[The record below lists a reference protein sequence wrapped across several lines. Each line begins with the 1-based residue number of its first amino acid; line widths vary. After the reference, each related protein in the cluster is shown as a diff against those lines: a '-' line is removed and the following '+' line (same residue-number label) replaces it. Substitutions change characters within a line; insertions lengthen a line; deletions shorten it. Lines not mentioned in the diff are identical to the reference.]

1 MALPGPAFYDQAAVF
16 DSYTQHRGQPAVP
29 NNTMEGPL
37 VRSLLGEVRGEDV
50 LDLGC
55 GAGTFGTELL
65 AAGAASYLGVDGSA
79 NMVALATAQLR
90 QSGAEVIHAD
100 LQTWPMPVA
109 RFSRVC
115 ARLVLHYLPDL
126 VPVLGRVHDA
136 LRPGGRLVFSV
147 EHPVITCCDRAWRGQ
162 GLRQEWIV
170 DDYFRTGERATDWI
184 GSRVL
189 KYHRTVEDHFLALQ
203 SCGFEVE
210 TLREARPERAHFQD
224 DADFE
229 RRQRIPLFLV
239 MSARKARREPSS
251 G

>member
-1 MALPGPAFYDQAAVF
+1 MALSGPDFYDQAAVF
-16 DSYTQHRGQPAVP
+16 DSYQQHRVHPDAP

-37 VRSLLGEVRGEDV
+37 VRGLLGEVRGEDV

-55 GAGTFGTELL
+55 GSGSFGNELL

-79 NMVALATAQLR
+79 NMIALARSHLGQTP
-90 QSGAEVIHAD
+90 AELTHAD
-100 LQTWPMPVA
+100 LQTWPMPLA

-115 ARLVLHYLPDL
+115 ARLVLHYLPTL
-126 VPVLGRVHDA
+126 EPVLQRVHGA

-147 EHPVITCCDRAWRGQ
+147 EHPVITSCDRAWRGQ

-170 DDYFRTGERATDWI
+170 DDYFRTGVRATDWI

-203 SCGFEVE
+203 ACGFDIEH
-210 TLREARPERAHFQD
+210 LREARPERAFFRD
-224 DADFE
+224 DADFA

-239 MSARKARREPSS
+239 MSVRKPT

>member
-1 MALPGPAFYDQAAVF
+1 MALPGPAFYDQTAVF
-16 DSYTQHRGQPAVP
+16 DSYTQHRAHPDAP

-55 GAGTFGTELL
+55 GSGGFGVELL

-79 NMVALATAQLR
+79 NMVALAREQLR
-90 QSGAEVIHAD
+90 STAAQVVHAD

-115 ARLVLHYLPDL
+115 A
-126 VPVLGRVHDA
+126 
-136 LRPGGRLVFSV
+136 RLVFSV

-170 DDYFRTGERATDWI
+170 DDYFRTGARATDWI

-203 SCGFEVE
+203 ACGFEVE
-210 TLREARPERAHFQD
+210 SLREARPERAYFQN

-239 MSARKARREPSS
+239 MSARKAQPVPPP